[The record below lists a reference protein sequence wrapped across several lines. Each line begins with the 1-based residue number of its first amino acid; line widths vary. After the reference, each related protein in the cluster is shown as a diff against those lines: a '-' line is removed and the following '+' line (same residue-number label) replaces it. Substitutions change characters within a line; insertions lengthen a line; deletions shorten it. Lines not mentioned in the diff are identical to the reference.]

1 MSGDKKILDRL
12 KETPKIDGLAIGA
25 LALNIFAIYTISNI
39 NDFQELLEPF
49 ASNEIMVLQFSGLM
63 GALYLIE
70 FMGDEESSSSRSDPF
85 GGSSNSEGGGVEW
98 LSGFLEHG
106 YIGTAVDAG
115 SLAVVFLGYQHLS
128 ENAAYGTSITQISF
142 TPEVIAMQVSALMM
156 LNFGLFLIG
165 DLLSRSS

>member
-1 MSGDKKILDRL
+1 
-12 KETPKIDGLAIGA
+12 
-25 LALNIFAIYTISNI
+25 
-39 NDFQELLEPF
+39 
-49 ASNEIMVLQFSGLM
+49 MVLQLSGLM
-63 GALYLIE
+63 GIIYLIE

-85 GGSSNSEGGGVEW
+85 RGSSNSEGGVVAW

-142 TPEVIAMQVSALMM
+142 TPEVIAMQVSTLMM

>member
-1 MSGDKKILDRL
+1 MSGDKKLLDRL

-49 ASNEIMVLQFSGLM
+49 ASNEIMVLQLSGLM
-63 GALYLIE
+63 GVLYLIE
-70 FMGDEESSSSRSDPF
+70 FMGDEESSNSRDPF
-85 GGSSNSEGGGVEW
+85 GGSSNSEGGVVKW

-128 ENAAYGTSITQISF
+128 QNASYGTSITQISF